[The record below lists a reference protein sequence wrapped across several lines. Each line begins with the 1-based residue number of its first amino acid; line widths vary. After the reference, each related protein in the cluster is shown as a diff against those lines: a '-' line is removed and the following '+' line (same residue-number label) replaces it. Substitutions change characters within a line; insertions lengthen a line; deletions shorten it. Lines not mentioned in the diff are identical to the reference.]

1 MPLKETMRLMKT
13 SNGSDVLTLSN
24 DELVLLIF
32 LRHFGCVFCRQSLV
46 DLAERKNVFFKEHVT
61 PVFVHM
67 TDNATAESYFEQ
79 YGLKGSIHVSDPGCA
94 FYLAFGLVKGR
105 FSQLFGLKNAVK
117 GFEIATKGIYPTL
130 TQVGDGT
137 QMPGMFMI
145 SKGHIEQSFIHKY
158 AADKPDYDQ
167 LIACCHYNSFLQ

>member
-1 MPLKETMRLMKT
+1 MPLKDTMKLMRT
-13 SNGSDVLTLSN
+13 SNGSDVLALS
-24 DELVLLIF
+24 DDGLVLLIF

-46 DLAERKNVFFKEHVT
+46 DLSSRKEIFAEQKVT

-67 TDNATAESYFEQ
+67 TDALTAEGYFEK
-79 YGLKGSIHVSDPGCA
+79 YGLAGCIHVSDPECA

-105 FSQLFGLKNAVK
+105 FSQLFGLKNAVQ

-145 SKGHIEQSFIHKY
+145 SNGKVEQSFIHKY
-158 AADKPDYDQ
+158 AADKPNYDQ
-167 LIACCHYNSFLQ
+167 LIACCNYGSHQ